1 MEEAQVRQAV
11 QRARAAFRI
20 WGRLE
25 FAERRE
31 QLLRV
36 RDLML
41 DRADEVVARV
51 CDETGKTRFEAM
63 FTELFVTA
71 DLMDFYARHGE
82 KALRPQRV
90 ANGPLRL
97 TKRSYK
103 VYEPLGACSRPP
115 TSNGP
120 ARGRCGEPAATRA
133 RRASPS
139 SGPMSKPASTTRSST
154 MSWPR
159 PAPSARAPR
168 QATWV

>member
-1 MEEAQVRQAV
+1 MATIETINPTTGQSIGSVPDMEEAQVRQAV
-11 QRARAAFRI
+11 QRARGAFRI

-51 CDETGKTRFEAM
+51 CDETGKTPFEAM

-82 KALRPQRV
+82 KALRAQRV
-90 ANGPLRL
+90 ATGPLRHQA
-97 TKRSYK
+97 
-103 VYEPLGACSRPP
+103 PLQALRAAGR
-115 TSNGP
+115 
-120 ARGRCGEPAATRA
+120 RGRHQPVEL
-133 RRASPS
+133 S
-139 SGPMSKPASTTRSST
+139 
-154 MSWPR
+154 
-159 PAPSARAPR
+159 
-168 QATWV
+168 VL